1 MSLSRYNEHP
11 VLYRRLKI
19 FHKASYRDM
28 RTRSKGS
35 VTPFVIIAIV
45 AIALGVFAF
54 ERFNVKP
61 SDTKPGSHSAADETA
76 KADLAALQDS
86 LKTSLALPLDFKHID
101 SFSLLDKNAAPIDE
115 SIFDDRWSIVFFGYT
130 HCPDVCPITLQV
142 MKNVVAELQQLGE
155 PEPQIV
161 FVSVDPVRD
170 TSEVLK
176 KYIGYFDDNFVGI
189 TGDQNNMH
197 DFTRSL
203 GIVASFTA
211 NDEDPENY
219 IVDHTASLLLIDP
232 QRRVRAKVTPPHE
245 VESIVSDYLTIIAA
259 PS

>member
-1 MSLSRYNEHP
+1 
-11 VLYRRLKI
+11 
-19 FHKASYRDM
+19 M

-35 VTPFVIIAIV
+35 VTPFVIMAIV

-54 ERFNVKP
+54 EWINGKP
-61 SDTKPGSHSAADETA
+61 ANTDSGAQSVADASA
-76 KADLAALQDS
+76 KADLAALQET

-101 SFSLLDKNAAPIDE
+101 SFSLLDKNALPVDE
-115 SIFDDRWSIVFFGYT
+115 TVFEDRWSIVFFGYT

-142 MKNVVAELQQLGE
+142 MKNVVAELEQLGK

-176 KYIGYFDDNFVGI
+176 KYIAYFDDDFVGI